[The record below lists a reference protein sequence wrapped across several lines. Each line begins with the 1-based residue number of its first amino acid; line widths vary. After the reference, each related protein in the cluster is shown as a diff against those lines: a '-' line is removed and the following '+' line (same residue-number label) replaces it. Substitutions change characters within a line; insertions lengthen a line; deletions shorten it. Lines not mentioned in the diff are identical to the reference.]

1 VKSPIDQPD
10 HQEEPD
16 DDDQGDQ
23 LVRRDAGGWISGPC
37 LNAEELG
44 LLADFRPDPGATRP
58 EGQRQRPV
66 Q

>member
-1 VKSPIDQPD
+1 MGDPSDQPSR
-10 HQEEPD
+10 QAEPD
-16 DDDQGDQ
+16 RGEPTIRAD
-23 LVRRDAGGWISGPC
+23 VGGWISGPC

-44 LLADFRPDPGATRP
+44 LLADFRPDPGPARP